1 MRRHLAALFAC
12 SLVAGCGGGG
22 GTTGSIGGGSP
33 PSPATSLSL
42 RFFGTGAGDIDR
54 VKISLLDTSGV
65 SRPVN
70 IGATDFTIEF
80 WIKGDP
86 TVNPTTPCTAGPIGN
101 GTWVNGAVV
110 VDRDVA
116 GDGDFGKY
124 GVALFNGQVAFGVS
138 RSSGGQ
144 TLCGTQSVLD
154 NTWHHVALTRQA
166 IGGAMKI
173 FVDGALDNALTDPAA
188 SGDVSYNPAHLNP
201 DPNDAFLV
209 LGAEKYDV
217 APGHAFNGFLDELR
231 LSTRLRYLATFPP
244 PATEFIADTDTAAL
258 YHFDEASGTT
268 IVDSSNNG
276 ASPGALLPAASGAA
290 SNRSTDTPF

>member
-12 SLVAGCGGGG
+12 SLVAACGGGG
-22 GTTGSIGGGSP
+22 GTTGSIGGGP
-33 PSPATSLSL
+33 PPPAATNLSL

-54 VKISLLDTSGV
+54 VKIPLLDPSSTP
-65 SRPVN
+65 RPVN

-86 TVNPTTPCTAGPIGN
+86 TVNPTVPCTAGAIGN
-101 GTWVNGAVV
+101 GSWVNGAVV

-116 GDGDFGKY
+116 GDGDLGKY

-144 TLCGTQSVLD
+144 TLCGTQNVLD
-154 NTWHHVALTRQA
+154 NNWHHVALTRQA
-166 IGGAMKI
+166 LSGAMKI

-188 SGDVSYNPAHLNP
+188 NGDVSYNPAHPNP
-201 DPNDAFLV
+201 GPNDAFLV
-209 LGAEKYDV
+209 LGAEKYDLS
-217 APGHAFNGFLDELR
+217 PGHAFNGFIDELR
-231 LSTRLRYLATFPP
+231 LSTRLRYLATFTP
-244 PATEFIADTDTAAL
+244 PATDFIVDTDTAAL
-258 YHFDEASGTT
+258 YHFDEPTGTT
-268 IVDSSNNG
+268 IVDAFNG
-276 ASPGALLPAASGAA
+276 ASPGVLLPAATGAA